1 MRAIAAR
8 DDRSPY
14 GRRHSRAY
22 ETGRSYRFPNDRRR
36 GWLVGLILC
45 GAGGLLNRVGPLN
58 DVIDEQPFDV
68 HRIKG
73 PLPPAILADDF
84 DKAL

>member
-1 MRAIAAR
+1 MRAIAAP

-22 ETGRSYRFPNDRRR
+22 ETGRSYRFPGDRRR
-36 GWLVGLILC
+36 GWLVGLILW
-45 GAGGLLNRVGPLN
+45 GAGGLLDRVRTLN

-68 HRIKG
+68 HRVEG
-73 PLPPAILADDF
+73 TLPPAILADNL